1 MKEKE
6 IFRRIYL
13 LVRPFRRRLFLAMFS
28 MVLVA
33 GLSAGQA
40 YMVKPLLDEIFFRKD
55 RLMLNLLPFALI
67 GIFLLKGIFYYIYS
81 YLLEWVGHSVI
92 RELRGNM
99 YLHIQSLPLSYFGK
113 TTTGELVSRIL
124 SDVVLIQYGVSSA
137 LVGILKDFFLVIGLL
152 GVIFYQ
158 NWQLALISMIIL
170 PLAVVP
176 IVHFGRKYRKLS
188 TRSQQEIAVVSAKL
202 HETITGT
209 KIIKAFCKEQFE
221 YRRFSEI
228 INRLFGISMRD
239 VQARS
244 LSHPIMELLGGLGI
258 AGIIWYGGRQV
269 FLGQA
274 TPGTFFS
281 FLTALIMIY
290 EPIKRVSG
298 VNNAVQQGMAG
309 AVRIFA
315 LLDQPLETA
324 GENGKPDLPPIR
336 RDIKI
341 QDASFSYDDGQE
353 VLHGVNLVIP
363 KGQVIALVGPSGSG
377 KSTLAN
383 LIPRFFEL
391 PTGKI
396 LIDGTDIRDVSLF
409 SLRQQ
414 IAVVTQHT
422 ILFNDTVRNN
432 IAYGDPDC
440 PEEKIIAAAR
450 AAHALEFI
458 EQLPQGMETMIGES
472 GLKLSGGQ
480 RQRISIARALLKD
493 APILILDEATS
504 ALDTESEREVQKALE
519 NLMQDRTT
527 LVIAHRLSTIKKADR
542 IIVMQA
548 GRIVEEGTN
557 EQLLDRQGLYS
568 TLHCMQ

>member
-309 AVRIFA
+309 AVRIFS
-315 LLDQPLETA
+315 LLDQPIETT
-324 GENGKPDLPPIR
+324 GESDKPNLPPIR

-353 VLHGVNLVIP
+353 VLHGVNLTIP

-391 PTGKI
+391 PAGKI

-557 EQLLDRQGLYS
+557 EQLLNRQGLYS

>member
-1 MKEKE
+1 MTEKE
-6 IFRRIYL
+6 IFRRIYS
-13 LVRPFRRRLFLAMFS
+13 LVRPYRRRLFIAMFS

-40 YMVKPLLDEIFFRKD
+40 YMVKPLLDEIFFKKD
-55 RLMLNLLPFALI
+55 RLMLNILPFALI

-137 LVGILKDFFLVIGLL
+137 LVGVLKDFFLVIGLL
-152 GVIFYQ
+152 GVVFYQ

-170 PLAVVP
+170 PLAVIP

-188 TRSQQEIAVVSAKL
+188 TRSQQEVAAVSAKL
-202 HETITGT
+202 HETITGN

-221 YRRFSEI
+221 HRRFSEI

-269 FLGQA
+269 LLGQA

-290 EPIKRVSG
+290 EPMKRVSG

-309 AVRIFA
+309 AVRVFA
-315 LLDQPLETA
+315 LLDQPLETT
-324 GENGKPDLPPIR
+324 GESGKPELAPIR
-336 RDIKI
+336 RDIRI
-341 QDASFSYDDGQE
+341 QNVSFSYDDGQE

-391 PTGKI
+391 PKGEI

-422 ILFNDTVRNN
+422 ILFNDTVRHN
-432 IAYGDPDC
+432 IAYGDPDG

-458 EQLPQGMETMIGES
+458 DQLPQGMDTMIGES

>member
-1 MKEKE
+1 M
-6 IFRRIYL
+6 
-13 LVRPFRRRLFLAMFS
+13 VRPYRRRLFIAMFS

-40 YMVKPLLDEIFFRKD
+40 YMVKPLLDEIFFKKD
-55 RLMLNLLPFALI
+55 RLMLNILPFALI

-137 LVGILKDFFLVIGLL
+137 LVGVLKDFFLVIGLL
-152 GVIFYQ
+152 GVVFYQ

-170 PLAVVP
+170 PLAVIP

-188 TRSQQEIAVVSAKL
+188 TRSQQEVAAVSAKL
-202 HETITGT
+202 HETITGN

-221 YRRFSEI
+221 HRRFSEI

-269 FLGQA
+269 LLGQA

-290 EPIKRVSG
+290 EPMKRVSG

-309 AVRIFA
+309 AVRVFA
-315 LLDQPLETA
+315 LLDQPLETT
-324 GENGKPDLPPIR
+324 GESGKPELAPIR
-336 RDIKI
+336 RDIRI
-341 QDASFSYDDGQE
+341 QNVSFSYDDGQE

-422 ILFNDTVRNN
+422 ILFNDTVRHN

-458 EQLPQGMETMIGES
+458 DQLPQGMDTMIGES

>member
-1 MKEKE
+1 MTEKE
-6 IFRRIYL
+6 IFRRIYS
-13 LVRPFRRRLFLAMFS
+13 LVRPYRRRLFIAMFS

-40 YMVKPLLDEIFFRKD
+40 YMVKPLLDEIFFKKD
-55 RLMLNLLPFALI
+55 RLMLNILPFALI

-137 LVGILKDFFLVIGLL
+137 LVGVLKDFFLVIGLL
-152 GVIFYQ
+152 GVVFYQ

-188 TRSQQEIAVVSAKL
+188 TRSQQEVAAVSAKL
-202 HETITGT
+202 HETITGN

-221 YRRFSEI
+221 HRRFSEI

-269 FLGQA
+269 LLGQA

-290 EPIKRVSG
+290 EPMKRVSG

-309 AVRIFA
+309 AVRVFA
-315 LLDQPLETA
+315 LLDQPLETT
-324 GENGKPDLPPIR
+324 GESGKPELAPIR
-336 RDIKI
+336 RDIRI
-341 QDASFSYDDGQE
+341 QNVSFSYDDGQE

-422 ILFNDTVRNN
+422 ILFNDTVRHN

-458 EQLPQGMETMIGES
+458 DQLPQGMDTMIGES

>member
-1 MKEKE
+1 M
-6 IFRRIYL
+6 
-13 LVRPFRRRLFLAMFS
+13 VRPYRRRLFIAMFS

-40 YMVKPLLDEIFFRKD
+40 YMVKPLLDEIFFKKD
-55 RLMLNLLPFALI
+55 RLMLNILPFALI

-137 LVGILKDFFLVIGLL
+137 LVGVLKDFFLVIGLL
-152 GVIFYQ
+152 GVVFYQ

-170 PLAVVP
+170 PLAVIP

-188 TRSQQEIAVVSAKL
+188 TKSQQEVAVVSAKL

-269 FLGQA
+269 LLGQA

-290 EPIKRVSG
+290 EPMKRVSG

-315 LLDQPLETA
+315 LLDQPLETT
-324 GENGKPDLPPIR
+324 GESGKPELPPIR

-341 QDASFSYDDGQE
+341 QDVSFSYDDGQE

-391 PTGKI
+391 PKGEI

-409 SLRQQ
+409 SLRRQ

-422 ILFNDTVRNN
+422 ILFNDTVRHN
-432 IAYGDPDC
+432 IAYGEPDC

-450 AAHALEFI
+450 AAHAMEFI
-458 EQLPQGMETMIGES
+458 EQLPQGMDTMIGES

-504 ALDTESEREVQKALE
+504 SLDTESEREVQKALE

>member
-1 MKEKE
+1 M
-6 IFRRIYL
+6 
-13 LVRPFRRRLFLAMFS
+13 VRPYRRRLFIAMFS

-40 YMVKPLLDEIFFRKD
+40 YMVKPLLDEIFFKKD
-55 RLMLNLLPFALI
+55 RLMLNILPFALI

-137 LVGILKDFFLVIGLL
+137 LVGVLKDFFLVIGLL
-152 GVIFYQ
+152 GVVFYQ

-170 PLAVVP
+170 PLAVIP

-188 TRSQQEIAVVSAKL
+188 TKSQQEVAVVSAKL

-269 FLGQA
+269 LLGQA

-290 EPIKRVSG
+290 EPMKRVSG

-315 LLDQPLETA
+315 LLDQPLETT
-324 GENGKPDLPPIR
+324 GESAKPELPPIR

-341 QDASFSYDDGQE
+341 QNVSFSYDDGHE

-391 PTGKI
+391 PKGEI

-422 ILFNDTVRNN
+422 ILFNDTVRHN

-458 EQLPQGMETMIGES
+458 DQLPQGMDTMIGES